1 MPLFTTMEGAFGF
14 GRGYRAPA
22 GGGGGTGTSSNDPG
36 INAAQIMAAG
46 NTSNAWYWIKTS
58 GMSQARQVWCNMT
71 DAGGGWMLV
80 SYNGNKQQAVTAN
93 NGQWYPVAW
102 SNGQGTLSGQFAA
115 NAMDLWYHNG
125 TNQCSTLMRLASATA
140 NAVPTIAN
148 SYIGH
153 TCHYFTRAGF
163 LNLSTGSGVAGNGQF
178 TATGQ
183 PFMSTLWSSVKGY
196 TLMST
201 LYTVADADWMYN
213 TGANFYWNPCLPQ
226 NGQTSRSGSGLGN
239 GGWMLTVGK
248 DSWGLSNV
256 ALANSSQ
263 GNTFPGSTLAVFIK

>member
-1 MPLFTTMEGAFGF
+1 MPMFTTMEGALGF
-14 GRGYRAPA
+14 GRAAAPVVPINTS
-22 GGGGGTGTSSNDPG
+22 TGTSSNNPG
-36 INAAQIMAAG
+36 VNAAQVFAAG
-46 NTSNAWYWIKTS
+46 NTSNGWYWIKTS
-58 GMSQARQVWCNMT
+58 GMAASRQVYCNMT

-80 SYNGNKQQAVTAN
+80 SYNGNKQQATAAN

-102 SNGQGTLSGQFAA
+102 SNGQGVLSGQFAA

-125 TNQCSTLMRLASATA
+125 TNQCSTMMRLASATA

-178 TATGQ
+178 TTPNQ
-183 PFMSTLWSSVKGY
+183 PLMSTLWSSLKGY

-201 LYTVADADWMYN
+201 LYTNADADWMYN
-213 TGANFYWNPCLPQ
+213 TGNGFYWNPCLP
-226 NGQTSRSGSGLGN
+226 NPTSRSGSGNGN
-239 GGWMLTVGK
+239 G
-248 DSWGLSNV
+248 
-256 ALANSSQ
+256 A
-263 GNTFPGSTLAVFIK
+263 

>member
-1 MPLFTTMEGAFGF
+1 MPMFATMSGEFGY
-14 GRGYRAPA
+14 GRAAAPTA
-22 GGGGGTGTSSNDPG
+22 PINTSTGTSSNNPG
-36 INAAQIMAAG
+36 VNAAQVLAAG
-46 NTSNAWYWIKTS
+46 NTSNGWYWIKTS
-58 GMSQARQVWCNMT
+58 GMAAARQVYCNMT

-80 SYNGNKQQAVTAN
+80 SYNGNKQSGVAAS

-125 TNQCSTLMRLASATA
+125 VNQCSTMMRLASGTA
-140 NAVPTIAN
+140 NAVPTLAN

-153 TCHYFTRAGF
+153 TCHYFTRAGN

-183 PFMSTLWSSVKGY
+183 PLMSTLWSSLKGY
-196 TLMST
+196 TFMST
-201 LYTVADADWMYN
+201 LYTTAEADWMYN
-213 TGANFYWNPCLPQ
+213 TGPGFYWNPCLPQ
-226 NGQTSRSGSGLGN
+226 TGQTSRNGNAQGN
-239 GGWMLTVGK
+239 GGWMLTNNK

-256 ALANSSQ
+256 AVGGSSA
-263 GNTFPGSTLAVFIK
+263 GNVFIGSTLAVFIK